1 MQKGTEQATSFP
13 PGPREDMSQN
23 NRETQQK
30 NMEKEQK
37 NHKRQSP

>member
-13 PGPREDMSQN
+13 PGLHEDMSQN
-23 NRETQQK
+23 KRETQQK